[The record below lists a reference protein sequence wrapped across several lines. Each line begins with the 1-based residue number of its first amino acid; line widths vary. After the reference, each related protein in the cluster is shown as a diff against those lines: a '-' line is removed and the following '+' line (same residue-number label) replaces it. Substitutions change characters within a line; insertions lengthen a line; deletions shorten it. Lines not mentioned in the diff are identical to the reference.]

1 MTQTQTTSLTD
12 WNCSRRSHGWKVR
25 MSIEQHEHIRF
36 KLSVAE
42 DHHHDD
48 DEDHG
53 GEEGDHTVGP
63 EGVPERPGGPEVRF
77 NIEQIIPIVDSIL
90 EQDDKVSIKLD

>member
-1 MTQTQTTSLTD
+1 MGNDTFYFCFRICVDAILKSFD
-12 WNCSRRSHGWKVR
+12 
-25 MSIEQHEHIRF
+25 EHIRF
-36 KLSVAE
+36 KVSVAE

-53 GEEGDHTVGP
+53 GEEGGHTAGP

-77 NIEQIIPIVDSIL
+77 NIDQIIPIVDSIL